1 MRISYVK
8 NEIKVLMFY
17 YLVYTTFMNRP
28 SNRTL
33 MVFPWLK
40 DVPELNPNS
49 FMFEEHEMDNS
60 WLCHGDLDTINL
72 PEGWIC
78 LGWADGLAIPVR
90 PKPGML
96 AVRFANEDGQEFWL
110 HLCI

>member
-1 MRISYVK
+1 
-8 NEIKVLMFY
+8 
-17 YLVYTTFMNRP
+17 MNKP
-28 SNRTL
+28 SFRTL

-40 DVPELNPNS
+40 TAPELNPNS

-60 WLCHGDLDTINL
+60 FLCDGSKDVIEL

-90 PKPGML
+90 PKDKML
-96 AVRFANEDGQEFWL
+96 AVRFADEENREFWL
-110 HLCI
+110 HLCV